1 MWALCWCRRYF
12 KNALVFCSRS
22 LSCFFD
28 RSGISTLFS
37 KNAMIQNSFSGFQTV
52 AVVFPSGV
60 SGHSEHTEINIIW
73 SLSWGKKTVGR
84 NPSSSQVLCE
94 LEEVVLSREKE
105 SPGTPP
111 ACASC
116 HPEGCE
122 PWSEVWCDQDKTR
135 LKRSQVALPSLPP
148 PHQEAYGTVYKSF
161 FKTAYTETLC
171 LHVK

>member
-52 AVVFPSGV
+52 AEVFPSGV
-60 SGHSEHTEINIIW
+60 SRHSEHTEINIIW
-73 SLSWGKKTVGR
+73 SLSWGRKTVGR

-135 LKRSQVALPSLPP
+135 LKRSQIALPSLPP
-148 PHQEAYGTVYKSF
+148 HIRKHMVLFINPSLKLH
-161 FKTAYTETLC
+161 TLK
-171 LHVK
+171 LYIYM